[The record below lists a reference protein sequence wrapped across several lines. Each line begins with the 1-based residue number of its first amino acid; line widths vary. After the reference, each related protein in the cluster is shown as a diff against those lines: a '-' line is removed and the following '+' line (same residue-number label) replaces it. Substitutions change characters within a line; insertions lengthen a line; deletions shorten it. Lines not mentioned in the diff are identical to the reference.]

1 MKEVSSFTC
10 LSCDNNSAVASLRY
24 RAELS
29 VADNTGDAVFITFD
43 LDMARLT
50 NTPAAEAVQGVGV
63 NACVEAEI
71 PKFITDVVGKTHFP
85 D

>member
-1 MKEVSSFTC
+1 
-10 LSCDNNSAVASLRY
+10 
-24 RAELS
+24 
-29 VADNTGDAVFITFD
+29 
-43 LDMARLT
+43 MARLT
-50 NTPAAEAVQGVGV
+50 NTPAAEAVQVIVGCSLIYLELQYNLSTMFSSENRICVCLQGVGV